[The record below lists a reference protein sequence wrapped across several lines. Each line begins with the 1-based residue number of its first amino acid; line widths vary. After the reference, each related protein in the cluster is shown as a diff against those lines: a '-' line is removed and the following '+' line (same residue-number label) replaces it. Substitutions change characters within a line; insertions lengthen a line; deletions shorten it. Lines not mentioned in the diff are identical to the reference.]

1 LARPKDYTEAEIAAG
16 TLTIEKAD
24 LTVEDVTEFFEY
36 TKKGE
41 QTINLAELV
50 PGARSYT
57 PDVFTNDNGIVSGDI
72 TIDATGLMKFALSE
86 LTKDNIELIDIAAI
100 RVMQFAWDCKK
111 IFEVSANQKGCI
123 IVVDRLHL
131 SNYIYGYLLRKERF
145 ESIWGVSGALLLE
158 VNKAFEETAQSFCD
172 VKLLTFVKS
181 NDSEDYAD
189 DNLHE
194 IVSVTVGQQVLANE
208 YFEWLHTESN
218 IIDKQ
223 LTILAVK
230 DSNGLYPTLDY
241 MLRSVKS
248 LLQK

>member
-1 LARPKDYTEAEIAAG
+1 MQKNRVNQLII
-16 TLTIEKAD
+16 IEGSDRIGKTTSILSLVDALKTSGYDVVTFGVKTAD
-24 LTVEDVTEFFEY
+24 AQHAIDSSTF
-36 TKKGE
+36 TK
-41 QTINLAELV
+41 
-50 PGARSYT
+50 
-57 PDVFTNDNGIVSGDI
+57 
-72 TIDATGLMKFALSE
+72 

-123 IVVDRLHL
+123 IIVDRLHL

-194 IVSVTVGQQVLANE
+194 IVSVTIGQQVLANE
-208 YFEWLHTESN
+208 YFEWLHDESS
-218 IIDKQ
+218 IVDKQ

-230 DSNGLYPTLDY
+230 DSNGLYPTLDF

>member
-1 LARPKDYTEAEIAAG
+1 MQKNRVNQLIIIEGSDRIGKTTSILSLVDALKTSGYEVVTFGVKTSEAQNAIDSSA
-16 TLTIEKAD
+16 
-24 LTVEDVTEFFEY
+24 F
-36 TKKGE
+36 TK
-41 QTINLAELV
+41 
-50 PGARSYT
+50 
-57 PDVFTNDNGIVSGDI
+57 
-72 TIDATGLMKFALSE
+72 
-86 LTKDNIELIDIAAI
+86 LTKDNIELLDIAAI

-131 SNYIYGYLLRKERF
+131 SNYIYGYLLRRERF

-208 YFEWLHTESN
+208 YFEWLHDESS
-218 IIDKQ
+218 IVDKR

-230 DSNGLYPTLDY
+230 DSNGLYPTLDF